1 MPSLP
6 QTLPAKEPAERL
18 PEEVVVVVV
27 VVVPHVSAPDRLS
40 AMISLYILL
49 LGGVRGRSDS
59 AERIAAGEGDD
70 IAVAHAVTNTRTAHR
85 TEPSAAHRMPGR
97 RSKDWLFISGPLEF
111 GKKTE

>member
-18 PEEVVVVVV
+18 PEEVDVVVV

-49 LGGVRGRSDS
+49 LGSQVELVEATDFCL
-59 AERIAAGEGDD
+59 I
-70 IAVAHAVTNTRTAHR
+70 
-85 TEPSAAHRMPGR
+85 
-97 RSKDWLFISGPLEF
+97 
-111 GKKTE
+111 